1 LKNFKVKSEFSR
13 NVLTLMTGT
22 TIAQAIPIAISPI
35 LTRIYTPN
43 DFGVLA
49 LFLAI
54 ISILGTVASGR
65 YEVSI
70 MLPEKDDD
78 AINIFALGLI
88 ITSSLTLVL
97 LIIVVLFH
105 DALVGYLGNKDIG
118 GWLYFVPIAVFLIG
132 FFNVLNYYNTRKKYY
147 KDISNSKIM
156 KAIIMAIVQL
166 LGGFIKQGA
175 SGLIT
180 GQILSQLFANWQLF
194 KNIVKNKVLLSHISM
209 KNIWTQCKKYK
220 DFPKFSIWSGLA
232 NTLSIHLTNILVSAF
247 FSITT
252 LGFYS
257 LVQKILGMPSALI
270 GTSIGQVFFQQAT
283 EEKLKTGKA
292 NLIFIDILKKV
303 TLIGLLSFGVLYFI
317 VEDLFAFVFGE
328 NWRIAGTYAQI
339 LIPLFFMRF
348 VSSSVSAIYDIFDG
362 LKIEL
367 VWQISLLIGVTL
379 ILYIFKESDFTEFLT
394 YLSFYT
400 IFMYL
405 LSIYFTFQLAQGKLT
420 HEK

>member
-1 LKNFKVKSEFSR
+1 
-13 NVLTLMTGT
+13 MTGT

-35 LTRIYTPN
+35 LTRIYTPD
-43 DFGVLA
+43 DFGILA

-54 ISILGTVASGR
+54 ISILGSVATGR

-88 ITSSLTLVL
+88 ITSFLTLVL
-97 LIIVVLFH
+97 LIIVILFY
-105 DALVGYLGNKDIG
+105 DSIINYLGNKDIG
-118 GWLYFVPIAVFLIG
+118 GWLYFVPVAVFLIG

-147 KDISNSKIM
+147 RDISNSKIT
-156 KAIIMAIVQL
+156 KAVIMALVQL

-180 GQILSQLFANWQLF
+180 GQILSQVFANWQLF
-194 KNIVKNKVLLSHISM
+194 KNIIKNKILLSKISIR
-209 KNIWTQCKKYK
+209 NIWIQCKKYR

-232 NTLSIHLTNILVSAF
+232 NTSSIHLTNILVSAF
-247 FSITT
+247 FSLTT

-270 GTSIGQVFFQQAT
+270 GTSIGQVFFQKAT
-283 EEKLKTGKA
+283 EEKLKTGRA
-292 NLIFIDILKKV
+292 TLVFINILKKV
-303 TLIGLLSFGVLYFI
+303 TLIGLVSFGLLYFI
-317 VEDLFAFVFGE
+317 VEDLFAFAFGE
-328 NWRIAGTYAQI
+328 SWRIAGTYAQI

-348 VSSSVSAIYDIFDG
+348 ISSTVSSIYDIFDG

-367 VWQISLLIGVTL
+367 IWQITLLIGV
-379 ILYIFKESDFTEFLT
+379 I
-394 YLSFYT
+394 
-400 IFMYL
+400 
-405 LSIYFTFQLAQGKLT
+405 
-420 HEK
+420 